1 MSSYFQD
8 ISQDVRYAWRS
19 LRRQPGLVLTATLS
33 AGLGI
38 GACTVVF
45 SIVNLAL
52 FQRLPVE
59 EPERLM
65 AIESHSTHGE
75 NPFVSRT
82 ELLAISEAGS
92 WEGIA
97 FSIPYVPGALGPIGS
112 VEPAWGAL
120 VSGNYFD
127 VAKPGFW
134 LGQGFVDGEDDVKG
148 AAPKVVL
155 SHAVW
160 RERYRGDESLLGQDI
175 VVNGRPMMLAGVA
188 APEFKGTTPGL
199 VVDYYLPFSQVEE
212 LYAVVDSAD
221 IEFQDDMSM
230 WFGLGRLRAGVTAA
244 QANAELETVRAGLLS
259 QFSERG
265 PERGLSTEPAGQASR
280 FLVVAMQPLFFLL
293 LAVAALVLLTA
304 CANVANL
311 LLARASMRGPE
322 IATRLALGAGRPRI
336 VRQLLTESVLL
347 ASAGGILGIGF
358 AAWAG
363 GLGGS
368 LALPVSIPIDLTLPT
383 DYRTVGIAVA
393 LCFSAGI
400 LFGLVPALR
409 STKTGVFD
417 GLRTN
422 AGASNSGVRRV
433 GLRNALATAQ
443 IAMSTALLV
452 CSLIFVRSFGAVE
465 DSLIGGVNP
474 DGVSVIGFDPSMSG
488 YDATTGR
495 VLLERVLREA
505 ETTPGV
511 ISASLTDAIPSLGQE
526 ADFAIEPIA
535 EGERGERAKVIS
547 ITPGFLETVGIQL
560 LDGEGFRHNSVN
572 EGALLVDEGL
582 AAALFPNRS
591 AVGATIFDR
600 KGAASHV
607 IGVVKNVSAASSSVQ
622 QIRLAYRSLLDSYAP
637 TARASFVGLSLV
649 LKTAPTAPPL
659 TVISQ
664 NVLTG
669 ADPNLVVSQPRTM
682 QDVIDESLL
691 FIKLPAILFGAC
703 GLMGL
708 LIASIGIYGVMSF
721 AVARRFKEFGIR
733 RALGAQASRI
743 VRGVVLHGAA
753 VAAVGLAIGL
763 AGGYGL
769 TRLAGS
775 IVVGVKVTD
784 LTTYLGVAGIILSV
798 ALAAAAVPAMRAA
811 GVDPSETL
819 RSE

>member
-1 MSSYFQD
+1 MASYFQD
-8 ISQDVRYAWRS
+8 VSQDLRYAWRS

-38 GACTVVF
+38 GVCTVVF
-45 SIVNLAL
+45 GIVNLAL
-52 FQRLPVE
+52 FQQLPVE

-65 AIESHSTHGE
+65 AIESYSEQGE

-82 ELLAISEAGS
+82 ELRAIGEAGS
-92 WEGIA
+92 WEGVA
-97 FSIPYVPGALGPIGS
+97 FSIPYVPGAVGPVGS
-112 VEPAWGAL
+112 VKPAWGSL
-120 VSGNYFD
+120 VSSNYFD
-127 VAKPGFW
+127 VAKPGFS
-134 LGQGFVDGEDDVKG
+134 LGQGFIDGEDDVKG

-155 SHAVW
+155 RHAIW

-175 VVNGRPMMLAGVA
+175 VVNGRAMMLAGVT

-199 VVDYYLPFSQVEE
+199 VVDYYLPHSQVSEIS
-212 LYAVVDSAD
+212 AVLDNPTFE
-221 IEFQDDMSM
+221 IRDDVPI
-230 WFGLGRLRAGVTAA
+230 WFGLGRLRTGVEQT
-244 QANAELETVRAGLLS
+244 QANAELEMVRSGLLS
-259 QFSERG
+259 QFSERD
-265 PERGLSTEPAGQASR
+265 PERGFSTNPAGQASR
-280 FLVVAMQPLFFLL
+280 FLVVAMRPLFLLL
-293 LAVAALVLLTA
+293 LAVATLVLLTA

-336 VRQLLTESVLL
+336 VRQLLTESILL

-363 GLGGS
+363 GLGGR

-383 DYRTVGIAVA
+383 DYRTVGIAVT
-393 LCFSAGI
+393 LCFAAGI
-400 LFGLVPALR
+400 LFGLMPALR

-417 GLRTN
+417 GLRSN
-422 AGASNSGVRRV
+422 AGASSSGFRRV
-433 GLRNALATAQ
+433 ELRNALATAQ

-452 CSLIFVRSFGAVE
+452 CSVIFVRSFGAVS
-465 DSLIGGVNP
+465 DSLIDGVTP
-474 DGVSVIGFDPSMSG
+474 EGVSVIGFDPSMSG

-495 VLLERVLREA
+495 VLLERILREA
-505 ETTPGV
+505 ESTPGV
-511 ISASLTDAIPSLGQE
+511 VSASLTDAIPSLGQE
-526 ADFAIEPIA
+526 ADFSIEPIA
-535 EGERGERAKVIS
+535 EGERGERAKVIA
-547 ITPGFLETVGIQL
+547 ITPGFLETVGIRL
-560 LDGEGFRHNSVN
+560 VDGEGFRRNSVN
-572 EGALLVDEGL
+572 EGALLLDEGL

-600 KGAASHV
+600 KGAAFRV

-622 QIRLAYRSLLDSYAP
+622 SIRLAYRSLLDSYAP

-649 LKTAPTAPPL
+649 LKTSPTAPPL

-703 GLMGL
+703 GFMGL
-708 LIASIGIYGVMSF
+708 MIASIGIYGVMSF

-733 RALGAQASRI
+733 RALGAQGAWI
-743 VRGVVLHGAA
+743 VRGVMLHGAA
-753 VAAVGLAIGL
+753 VAAAGLAIGL

-769 TRLAGS
+769 TRLAES
-775 IVVGVKVTD
+775 IVVGVKVSD
-784 LTTYLGVAGIILSV
+784 LTTYLGVAAIILTV

-811 GVDPSETL
+811 VVDPSETL